1 PDICSCLCRYV
12 LDHSLPP
19 SSSFLFSCIHS
30 PPTEIYTL
38 SLHALFRSRRPAVV
52 HNPGAG
58 GRGPLGDDQ
67 RFGEIVDGVLAHQV
81 AGEDGEHGD
90 DDQRQHQVK
99 PVEGGPGLFRPL
111 PPSLSRRLSLA
122 PRHASTSV
130 HGRLLPAYYGS
141 HSCQSL

>member
-81 AGEDGEHGD
+81 AGEEDRKSTRLNSSHVKISYAVFCLKKKKSKGT
-90 DDQRQHQVK
+90 RQLLCIIQK
-99 PVEGGPGLFRPL
+99 RT
-111 PPSLSRRLSLA
+111 A
-122 PRHASTSV
+122 PTW
-130 HGRLLPAYYGS
+130 
-141 HSCQSL
+141 